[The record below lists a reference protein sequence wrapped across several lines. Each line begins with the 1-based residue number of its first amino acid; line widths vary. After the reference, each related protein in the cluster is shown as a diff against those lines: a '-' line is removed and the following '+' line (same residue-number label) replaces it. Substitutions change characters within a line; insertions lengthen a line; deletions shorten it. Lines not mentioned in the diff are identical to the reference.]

1 MLPRFLAGV
10 FFANHGD
17 GGNLYDATENV
28 CRNVGTAW
36 MITEVFTENLFTT
49 VLGLNARLYGY
60 KRNGKC
66 PSRPVALFL

>member
-1 MLPRFLAGV
+1 MAGQTAADQGNATAVYFAGV
-10 FFANHGD
+10 FFANYGD

-49 VLGLNARLYGY
+49 VLGLDARLYG
-60 KRNGKC
+60 
-66 PSRPVALFL
+66 